1 MAETQSL
8 GDDRL
13 PGGSVEESEEGG
25 REQAGRTKAVG
36 EPAGVTAARLA
47 AELAEARA
55 ELDQTKALAEQRLGM
70 AQRSQADYQNL
81 KKRAAQETLD
91 RSGAI
96 AERLLAELLP
106 LVDDVER
113 ALASDVERDP
123 AAWLQGVQ
131 MIQQNFF
138 HYLEQMDIHP
148 IAAEGQPFDP
158 NFHEAVGE
166 VAGPA
171 GQVMTQVQ
179 KGYLLGR
186 RVLRPARVLVG
197 RDASAAP
204 ESDNDAAQP

>member
-1 MAETQSL
+1 MAETQPL

-25 REQAGRTKAVG
+25 RE
-36 EPAGVTAARLA
+36 PASVTAPRLA
-47 AELAEARA
+47 AELAEVRA
-55 ELDQTKALAEQRLGM
+55 ELDESKALAEQRLGM

-91 RSGAI
+91 RSGMI
-96 AERLLAELLP
+96 AERMLAELLP

-123 AAWLQGVQ
+123 TAWLQGMQ
-131 MIQQNFF
+131 MIQQKFF
-138 HYLEQMDIHP
+138 HYLEQMDVHP

-197 RDASAAP
+197 RDESAVP